1 MRYVLID
8 YMHLA
13 HRCIHAEPLS
23 VMVNMGGELQLIDT
37 TIPNYTIK
45 NIFNYSGKGSFLTG
59 VFYEGGNSFR
69 KKYFQEHS
77 DQDYKGSRGKKNNTF
92 YDGINLTIN
101 LLQQGQVSQYRVQGY
116 EADDLIWSMVQKIK
130 SFDQV
135 TPIDI
140 ITNDSDLLP
149 LVDDQVSVY
158 IRGTRQY
165 ADVGCPE
172 RRLYYQVTPKTWLD
186 YLSYTSAYKQFYIPY
201 NSMLLFKLIRGD
213 KADEIEGAVKGF
225 GGKKYSDLM
234 YKMESD
240 GVDFLKTFRYGVDFN
255 EVMRPVLENYFS
267 KDIVDKMEYIYNG
280 INLRYVDL
288 QLPKVIEFGYLQSA
302 LSPLKIRL
310 SI

>member
-1 MRYVLID
+1 
-8 YMHLA
+8 MHLA

-23 VMVNMGGELQLIDT
+23 VMVNVGGELQLIDT

-45 NIFNYSGKGSFLTG
+45 NIYSYSGKGSFATG

-69 KKYFQEHS
+69 KNYFKNDIES
-77 DQDYKGSRGKKNNTF
+77 NLEYKGSRTKKNNTF

-101 LLQQGQVSQYRVQGY
+101 LLQQAQVSQYRVQGY

-130 SFDQV
+130 SFDRV

-158 IRGTRQY
+158 IRGTRQHAEY
-165 ADVGCPE
+165 GCPE
-172 RRLYYQVTPKTWLD
+172 RRLYYQVTPDTWLE
-186 YLSYTSAYKQFYIPY
+186 YLSYTSAYKQFYIPF

-213 KADEIEGAVKGF
+213 KADEIEGALKGF
-225 GGKKYSDLM
+225 GGKKYSELM

-240 GVDFLKTFRYGVDFN
+240 GVDFPHVFRYGVDFN
-255 EVMRPVLENYFS
+255 QVMRPILEGYFS
-267 KDIVDKMEYIYNG
+267 KEVVDKMEFIYNG

-288 QLPKVIEFGYLQSA
+288 QIPKKIEYGYLQSA
-302 LSPLKIRL
+302 VSPLKIR
-310 SI
+310 IPM